1 VTAMASKKD
10 SVGGSWAYGPGA
22 PIPRKRD
29 PALEVVARP
38 QPGQEG
44 FDVYNRRKKLVGH
57 ELYVE
62 DARRVQREGETG
74 RYLVR
79 TCDGVLL
86 GKPTTNFDPG
96 SHFDQRKR
104 DKDKEP

>member
-1 VTAMASKKD
+1 MSAAARKGWWPVSEDDEVTDYVS
-10 SVGGSWAYGPGA
+10 
-22 PIPRKRD
+22 KRD
-29 PALEVVARP
+29 FKEVVAKP
-38 QPGQEG
+38 VPGGTG
-44 FDVYNRRKKLVGH
+44 FDVYNRKRKLVGH

-96 SHFDQRKR
+96 SHFDERKR
-104 DKDKEP
+104 NKDNDAD